1 MNMEGGGRTV
11 HEDKGQALV
20 NAQKHGG
27 DMDTQNPS
35 YEATGGAVRG
45 FSLKVE
51 YLTVWTQ
58 KGTKQP
64 MLTCLKRECSVRK
77 GGENKR
83 SGSTCSFF
91 TRDKH

>member
-1 MNMEGGGRTV
+1 M
-11 HEDKGQALV
+11 
-20 NAQKHGG
+20 
-27 DMDTQNPS
+27 S
-35 YEATGGAVRG
+35 G